1 MNPWL
6 LASIGIP
13 AALGGI
19 QGYRASGGDLGATL
33 QGTLGGAA
41 AGGLGYGAQRM
52 AGDALKGLLT
62 GGMASKVAP
71 EAYKA
76 SQALGGLKAGGFAGA
91 TQAAKQAGLAAP
103 MAQQMGGLNVL
114 GKAAPVIAGAGGL
127 AAGALAMPVLSGAVN
142 LAGQAIGGPAQA
154 AAQLGA
160 GYLGS
165 RGPGEIDYY
174 QIGGDA
180 VPVKDQFGNI
190 HPYGTSPLDVIGPV
204 GMARTAESLREIT
217 AQRDAARILLPEVQA
232 ASEAAKKKEMER
244 MMAAAGIRQNIETA
258 ANMIQRSQQSMQQM
272 GQTAAQGMVNALTS
286 QYQYA

>member
-1 MNPWL
+1 MNPLL

-19 QGYRASGGDLGATL
+19 QGYRTSGGDLGATL
-33 QGTLGGAA
+33 TSTLGGAA

-62 GGMASKVAP
+62 GGLASKVAP

-103 MAQQMGGLNVL
+103 MAQQMGGLDVL
-114 GKAAPVIAGAGGL
+114 GKAAPILAGAGGL

-142 LAGQAIGGPAQA
+142 LAGQAIGRPAQA
-154 AAQLGA
+154 ATQLGA

-165 RGPGEIDYY
+165 RGPGAPNYE
-174 QIGGDA
+174 QGNA
-180 VPVKDQFGNI
+180 VPSNMNMWGGTDI
-190 HPYGTSPLDVIGPV
+190 YGTNPLDVLRPA
-204 GMARTAESLREIT
+204 GMALTANTIRE
-217 AQRDAARILLPEVQA
+217 ANASRAAARILLPEVQA

-258 ANMIQRSQQSMQQM
+258 ANMIQRSQQSAQQM
-272 GQTAAQGMVNALTS
+272 GQTAAQGMVNALTQ